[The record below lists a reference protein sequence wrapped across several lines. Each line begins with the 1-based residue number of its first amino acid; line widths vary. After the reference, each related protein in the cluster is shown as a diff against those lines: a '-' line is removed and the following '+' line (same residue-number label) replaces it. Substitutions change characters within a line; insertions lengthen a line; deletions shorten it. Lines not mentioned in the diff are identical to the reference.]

1 MDPKKNVCS
10 YIILASFGFFCGLS
24 IFCLSE
30 AAGLTKMFGWPQPVL
45 IGGICIYLLLVAA
58 VFAALR
64 ALFTEIGKHL
74 KDKKRLDTVL
84 AVIFPVLTILGIV
97 VYLVFYLMYHIPI
110 TLHDDTFYRMA
121 LVMAEGGVNYSA
133 HGATYLYVCLLH
145 GMFFIF
151 GNTPFAGIVL
161 QIVLFFVC
169 LFLLYIGMRDYAG
182 VIPATAATA
191 LLGFFPLS
199 IGYIFSLTSEFFYL
213 ALYLLGFCLTG
224 IVYRKFTRSGKASL
238 GEYVFLFLAGLY
250 VGFLVYL
257 DIHGI
262 SLYFFFVCLYFAGK
276 EKRKQAF
283 LANVLALLG
292 GTGGFFL
299 STAAVFLAAGNLTG
313 RGNFA
318 TDFSI
323 FLKQYVSFYL
333 ENMNLSGN
341 DILKAFSSYGDISF
355 IAFLLLISLA
365 FFVVPAVFL
374 RKRRPVCAFV
384 LNLFLLYGVSY
395 WGLTGLQG
403 QMRGIMYWC
412 MLAGLGVWGTI
423 CLSDKLPAEK
433 ESEDIEM
440 KDADNTVIIEKKTT
454 EEAEVP
460 EEKKTGEQKAESKGA
475 EKKEQE
481 KPAPGKPLHNPLPVP
496 KRKSRPQ
503 ADFAHQVAEADMKF
517 DIETADDDD
526 FDV

>member
-10 YIILASFGFFCGLS
+10 YIILASFVFFCSLS

-30 AAGLTKMFGWPQPVL
+30 AADFAKIFGWPQPAL
-45 IGGICIYLLLVAA
+45 IGGICIYLLLTAA

-64 ALFTEIGKHL
+64 ALFAEIGKHL
-74 KDKKRLDTVL
+74 KNRKRLETVL
-84 AVIFPVLTILGIV
+84 AVVLPVLTILGIV

-121 LVMAEGGVNYSA
+121 LVMAEGGATYSV
-133 HGATYLYVCLLH
+133 HGATCLYVCLLH

-161 QIVLFFVC
+161 QIALFFIC
-169 LFLLYIGMRDYAG
+169 LSLLYIGMRDYAG
-182 VIPATAATA
+182 VVPATAATA
-191 LLGFFPLS
+191 LFGFFPLS
-199 IGYIFSLTSEFFYL
+199 LEYIFSLTPEFFYL
-213 ALYLLGFCLTG
+213 AFYLLGFCLTG
-224 IVYRKFTRSGKASL
+224 IFYRKFTRSGKTSL

-257 DIHGI
+257 DIYSI
-262 SLYFFFVCLYFAGK
+262 SLYLFFACLYFAGK
-276 EKRKQAF
+276 EKKKQAF

-292 GTGGFFL
+292 GAGGFFL
-299 STAAVFLAAGNLTG
+299 STASVFLTVDNLTG
-313 RGNFA
+313 NRGA
-318 TDFSI
+318 AIDFGI
-323 FLKQYVSFYL
+323 FLKQTASFYL
-333 ENMNLSGN
+333 ESMNLSGN
-341 DILKAFSSYGDISF
+341 DILRALSSYNDVSL

-365 FFVVPAVFL
+365 FFIVPAVFL
-374 RKRRPVCAFV
+374 QKRRPVGGFV

-403 QMRGIMYWC
+403 QMRGIMCWC
-412 MLAGLGVWGTI
+412 MLAGLGVCGTI
-423 CLSDKLPAEK
+423 CSSEKLPAEK

-440 KDADNTVIIEKKTT
+440 KNADNTVIIEKKTT
-454 EEAEVP
+454 EEAEAP
-460 EEKKTGEQKAESKGA
+460 EEKTTGEQEAESKRA

>member
-10 YIILASFGFFCGLS
+10 YIIPALFAFFCGLS

-30 AAGLTKMFGWPQPVL
+30 AAGFAEMFGWPQPAL
-45 IGGICIYLLLVAA
+45 IGGICMYLLLTAA

-74 KDKKRLDTVL
+74 KDKKRLETVF
-84 AVIFPVLTILGIV
+84 AVVLPVLTILGIV
-97 VYLVFYLMYHIPI
+97 VYLAFYLMCHIPV
-110 TLHDDTFYRMA
+110 TLHDDTFYRLA
-121 LVMAEGGVNYSA
+121 LVMAEGGVTYCA
-133 HGATYLYVCLLH
+133 HGTTYLYVCLLH

-161 QIVLFFVC
+161 QIALFFIC

-182 VIPATAATA
+182 VVPAAAATA
-191 LLGFFPLS
+191 LFGFFPLS
-199 IGYIFSLTSEFFYL
+199 IEYIFSLTPEFFYL

-224 IVYRKFTRSGKASL
+224 IVYRKFTRPGKASL
-238 GEYVFLFLAGLY
+238 GEYVCLFLAGLY

-257 DIHGI
+257 DIYSI
-262 SLYFFFVCLYFAGK
+262 SLYFFFAGLYFVGK
-276 EKRKQAF
+276 EKKKQAF
-283 LANVLALLG
+283 GANVLALLG

-299 STAAVFLAAGNLTG
+299 SAAVVFLAVGNLTG
-313 RGNFA
+313 NENVA
-318 TDFSI
+318 IDFGI
-323 FLKQYVSFYL
+323 FLKQTASFYL
-333 ENMNLSGN
+333 ENMNLLGN
-341 DILKAFSSYGDISF
+341 DILKALSSYNDVSL

-365 FFVVPAVFL
+365 FFIVPAVFL
-374 RKRRPVCAFV
+374 QKRRPVCAFV

-403 QMRGIMYWC
+403 QMRGIICWC
-412 MLAGLGVWGTI
+412 MLAGLGVRGTI
-423 CLSDKLPAEK
+423 CLSEKLPAEK
-433 ESEDIEM
+433 ESGNIEM
-440 KDADNTVIIEKKTT
+440 KDADNTVIIEKKVT
-454 EEAEVP
+454 EEAEGP
-460 EEKKTGEQKAESKGA
+460 EGKKTGEQAAESKGA

-503 ADFAHQVAEADMKF
+503 ADFARPVAEADMKF